1 MSPGATCPCCAT
13 PEATPGDRCP
23 VCGHRWRPAEQA
35 PGPVD
40 STAGATAYYAT
51 LTGRNALPAR
61 YVERKLA
68 ERIAALR
75 PLLQPGQ
82 RILEVGC
89 AEGQLGARLKAETR
103 LHYTGIEPSR
113 DGEAAARV
121 LDAVHADSSALL
133 PRDADA
139 RFDAILSFHVLEHI
153 PDPAA
158 ELARWQQLLQPEGW
172 LMIEVPHGG
181 GHPDLARD
189 LNAEHLHQFT
199 TASLAC
205 LLQRS
210 GFETMAAS
218 RGHFESP
225 VYADSL
231 RILARP
237 ASTDA
242 ARQER
247 LLARVRRRLPGP
259 FAVYGLGGD
268 FRSYVQP
275 ILGQLPVQALI
286 DSDPQRAGQI
296 VGGLE
301 VESYAAAR
309 HSGLPILVASL
320 RHEESI
326 LATLHAAGHP
336 ADAIHLLGD
345 LYDDGAR
352 P

>member
-1 MSPGATCPCCAT
+1 MK
-13 PEATPGDRCP
+13 PEALCHCCGTPSGDRRCR
-23 VCGHRWRPAEQA
+23 VCGHSWTFGSDAPA
-35 PGPVD
+35 GID
-40 STAGATAYYAT
+40 YAQQ
-51 LTGRNALPAR
+51 TGRNALPAR

-68 ERIAALR
+68 ERVAALR
-75 PLLQPGQ
+75 PLLRPGL

-89 AEGQLGARLKAETR
+89 AEGLLGARLKAETG
-103 LHYTGIEPSR
+103 LHYTGIEPSQDR
-113 DGEAAARV
+113 EAAARV
-121 LDAVHADSSALL
+121 LDAVHADSRVLL
-133 PRDADA
+133 PRGAET

-158 ELARWQQLLQPEGW
+158 ELARWHQLVQPNGW
-172 LMIEVPHGG
+172 LMIETPHGG
-181 GHPDLARD
+181 GHPDLVRD

-210 GFETMAAS
+210 GFETVAAS

-247 LLARVRRRLPGP
+247 LLARFRRHLPGP

-275 ILGQLPVQALI
+275 ILGQLPVHALI

-296 VGGLE
+296 VDGRS
-301 VESYAAAR
+301 VETYSPTR
-309 HSGLPILVASL
+309 HRDLPVLVASL

-326 LATLHAAGHP
+326 LTALRAAGHP

-352 P
+352 A